1 MTSREW
7 AAATAHQLPV
17 AARPMASLATV
28 VDHVEYSRPDA
39 IDAESTAVYGR
50 DCELWSEQ
58 VSRIATDTLSNR
70 ERVSRYFR
78 DWR

>member
-1 MTSREW
+1 
-7 AAATAHQLPV
+7 
-17 AARPMASLATV
+17 MASLATV
-28 VDHVEYSRPDA
+28 VDHVEYARPDA
-39 IDAESTAVYGR
+39 IDAESTARYGR

-70 ERVSRYFR
+70 ERASGYFR